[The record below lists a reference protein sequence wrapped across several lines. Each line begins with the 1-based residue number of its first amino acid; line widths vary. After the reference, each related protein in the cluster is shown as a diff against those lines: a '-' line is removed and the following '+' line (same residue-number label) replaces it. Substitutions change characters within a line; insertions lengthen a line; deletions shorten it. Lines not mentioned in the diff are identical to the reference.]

1 MLRVIIKPI
10 GSMPEQTW
18 HKSISGFT
26 LPEMMLA
33 LSIGSMIVFGSAQ
46 IFPKLRQQI
55 SILQQ
60 HYRLELALSQAMA
73 MLEKDL
79 RRAGF
84 CHGECQGKAITT
96 HHYPGE
102 ATDSCLIVAYDL
114 NRNGRWEGEKHQE
127 SEYFGYRLRNKAL
140 EAQRG
145 ELNCVG
151 GSWERVF
158 DPKEVTIT
166 HFSISRLPEPTSAQI
181 YKVQLAG
188 QSTGNA
194 TVHHQLIYMIRGN
207 NL

>member
-1 MLRVIIKPI
+1 MPKVNIKPI
-10 GSMPEQTW
+10 GPMPEHTW
-18 HKSISGFT
+18 HRSISGFT

-33 LSIGSMIVFGSAQ
+33 LSIGSIIVLGSTQ
-46 IFPKLRQQI
+46 LFPKLRQQI

-60 HYRLELALSQAMA
+60 HYQLELVLRQGMA

-79 RRAGF
+79 QRAGF
-84 CHGECQGKAITT
+84 CHGECKGKAITT

-102 ATDSCLIVAYDL
+102 TTDSCLITAYDL

-145 ELNCVG
+145 ELSCAG
-151 GSWERVF
+151 GGWERVF

-166 HFSISRLPEPTSAQI
+166 HFSVRRLPEVTPAQI
-181 YKVQLAG
+181 YRVQLAG
-188 QSTGNA
+188 QSTDNVA
-194 TVHHQLIYMIRGN
+194 VQNQLIYMIRGN